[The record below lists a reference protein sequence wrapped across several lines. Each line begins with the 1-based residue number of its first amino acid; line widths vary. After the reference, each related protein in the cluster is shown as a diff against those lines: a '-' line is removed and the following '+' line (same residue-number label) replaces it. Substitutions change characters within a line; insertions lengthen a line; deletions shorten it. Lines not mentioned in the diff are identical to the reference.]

1 MCGFRYI
8 QRIVLHQCKL
18 NVLAF
23 GVEGGRSGV
32 QGCVICR
39 LWTKA
44 MFHLVRAIG
53 QQLEEAP
60 ELFQFLQG
68 GIGSDASSTGY
79 KYDNCDLGPLM
90 STPTT
95 VQAGAPAGSQVRRYC
110 VPRNTQAR
118 EAIRCLS
125 RLYRDTSL
133 LELRLPEAESIFV
146 SNSHTAVPSVLR

>member
-1 MCGFRYI
+1 MCGFRYN

-53 QQLEEAP
+53 QRLEEAP
-60 ELFQFLQG
+60 EPFQSLQG

-79 KYDNCDLGPLM
+79 KYDNCDLWPLM

-95 VQAGAPAGSQVRRYC
+95 VQAGAPG
-110 VPRNTQAR
+110 
-118 EAIRCLS
+118 
-125 RLYRDTSL
+125 RLRDHRFADIACHGILKPGKPFDAYLGFT
-133 LELRLPEAESIFV
+133 ETLP
-146 SNSHTAVPSVLR
+146 